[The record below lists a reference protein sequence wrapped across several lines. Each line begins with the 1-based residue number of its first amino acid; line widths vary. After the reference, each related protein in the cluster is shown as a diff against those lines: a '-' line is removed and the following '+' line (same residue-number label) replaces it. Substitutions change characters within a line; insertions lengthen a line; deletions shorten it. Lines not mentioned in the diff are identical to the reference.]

1 MAILLDNKKGIL
13 YNNAVKQKLP
23 ASHRANSFQ
32 HRSMALI
39 RRIICGWILPAYFF
53 WRCVPINEIYIND
66 EITAKEVRVITAEGE
81 QLGVMSTQEAIR
93 IAEGKNMDL
102 CLIAPKS
109 VPPVCKIMD
118 YGKYRFEMQKKLK
131 EAKKNQRVTDLHEI
145 QLSVTIEEH
154 DMGVKAK
161 KAHEFLKAGDRVK
174 VSIRFRSRQIAHPEI
189 GLAVMNSFFE
199 LVKDVAKIEKK
210 PIVEGRNMTMILVSQ

>member
-1 MAILLDNKKGIL
+1 M
-13 YNNAVKQKLP
+13 
-23 ASHRANSFQ
+23 
-32 HRSMALI
+32 
-39 RRIICGWILPAYFF
+39 PAYFF

-131 EAKKNQRVTDLHEI
+131 EAKKNQRCYRSSRDT
-145 QLSVTIEEH
+145 
-154 DMGVKAK
+154 A
-161 KAHEFLKAGDRVK
+161 
-174 VSIRFRSRQIAHPEI
+174 FRDH
-189 GLAVMNSFFE
+189 
-199 LVKDVAKIEKK
+199 
-210 PIVEGRNMTMILVSQ
+210 

>member
-1 MAILLDNKKGIL
+1 MRCTTIKE
-13 YNNAVKQKLP
+13 
-23 ASHRANSFQ
+23 Q
-32 HRSMALI
+32 HQLNGDI
-39 RRIICGWILPAYFF
+39 RDR
-53 WRCVPINEIYIND
+53 EI
-66 EITAKEVRVITAEGE
+66 RVIASNGDM
-81 QLGVMSTQEAIR
+81 LGVMSSSEALR
-93 IAEGKNMDL
+93 LAEEENLDL
-102 CLIAPKS
+102 VKISPNAA
-109 VPPVCKIMD
+109 PPVCKIMD

>member
-1 MAILLDNKKGIL
+1 MATADAI
-13 YNNAVKQKLP
+13 KL
-23 ASHRANSFQ
+23 
-32 HRSMALI
+32 
-39 RRIICGWILPAYFF
+39 
-53 WRCVPINEIYIND
+53 
-66 EITAKEVRVITAEGE
+66 AE
-81 QLGVMSTQEAIR
+81 S
-93 IAEGKNMDL
+93 KNLDL

-118 YGKYRFEMQKKLK
+118 YGKYRFEMQKRQK
-131 EAKKNQRVTDLHEI
+131 EAKKNQRVTELHEI

-161 KAHEFLKAGDRVK
+161 KAREFLKAGDRIK

-189 GLAVMNSFFE
+189 GLDVMNAFFE

>member
-1 MAILLDNKKGIL
+1 MLDNKKGIL
-13 YNNAVKQKLP
+13 YNNTVKQKLP

-32 HRSMALI
+32 HRLMALI

-93 IAEGKNMDL
+93 IAESKNMDL